1 MKAMYKGIAGYG
13 FLLLIILF
21 VSCKKQNDAPQPPP
35 VVPETFKYV
44 SAEVNNKTGNV
55 FNDIAVNAVIRLKF
69 SGPVNKNSATSNIS
83 LKENSN
89 TTAVNVSYE
98 KGDSVIAL

>member
-55 FNDIAVNAVIRLKF
+55 FNDIAVHALIRLKF
-69 SGPVNKNSATSNIS
+69 SGPLNKIYAASNIS
-83 LKENSN
+83 LPEKRN
-89 TTAVNVSYE
+89 TIAVNVFSD
-98 KGDSVIAL
+98 K